1 MIEITDSIWILFFAI
16 LFLSYMSDNIIYGVF
31 ITLIILFLYKYKS
44 KYLSKLQDFIQE
56 EKTDN
61 NDLHYKLILLDSPLL
76 RYILINLHFQ
86 IGQKFLNL
94 NF

>member
-61 NDLHYKLILLDSPLL
+61 NDLHYNDS
-76 RYILINLHFQ
+76 I
-86 IGQKFLNL
+86 K
-94 NF
+94 